1 MKMIKIAN
9 PTVVN
14 TSPIGA
20 GAGELRHPIEGALTV
35 TDEEAERL
43 YENKLLDGEP
53 EDLPDEIDEFNAS
66 ELDAEDH
73 DDGLEDQ
80 TVADLH
86 ILVTKEG
93 VPLNDAT
100 KKADIIAAIRKHRE
114 EKA

>member
-53 EDLPDEIDEFNAS
+53 EEVPDVSD
-66 ELDAEDH
+66 ELDGENYDATT
-73 DDGLEDQ
+73 DGLEDQ
-80 TVADLH
+80 TVPELH

-100 KKADIIAAIRKHRE
+100 KKADIIAAIRKYRE
-114 EKA
+114 DKA